1 MDKEYKSKAKV
12 NRKVKV
18 KTRGGKNMGGCLVG
32 KKEKTTGGGCKVGR
46 KGVNFK
52 VRNPGNPII
61 ISKKKKAKPKSAG
74 AIEAARIKAK
84 VARKKKIA
92 EMKPKKKV
100 GARVINKKP
109 SSGIAKIP
117 PKKRKKRKLSV
128 GSIMPNLIK

>member
-46 KGVNFK
+46 KGVNYK
-52 VRNPGNPII
+52 GKAPAKP
-61 ISKKKKAKPKSAG
+61 KAPAKAKPKSAG